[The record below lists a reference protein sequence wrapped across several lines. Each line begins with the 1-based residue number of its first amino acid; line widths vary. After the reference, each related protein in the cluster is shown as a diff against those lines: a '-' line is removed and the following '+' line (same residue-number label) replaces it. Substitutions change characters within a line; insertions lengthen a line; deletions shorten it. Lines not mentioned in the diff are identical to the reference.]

1 MGFLR
6 LFLALSVVAG
16 HAGTTVF
23 GVNGVGSGVAVNLF
37 FIISGF
43 YMSMVLNEKYKDTP
57 VVTFYKSRAL
67 RLFPTYYI
75 GLVLVVL
82 VTGSF
87 FIGIFNQ
94 LTIFNKIFFLFQNI
108 FIVGQDISAVVCSK
122 TMADTCIDPIHMTMN
137 PPAWSLSV
145 ELIFYIL
152 APFIV
157 KSPKKTFAFFTYGM
171 VYLIAC
177 AYISVPINVDFMQ
190 NATHKSFYYFF
201 YPSSFVF
208 FASGALSYHFYK
220 GSFKPN
226 YVITII
232 ALTLS
237 TMAYTDFPLWQ
248 TLAISA
254 VIPLIFEVTKRNK
267 IDRIIGEI
275 SFPAYILHIPILI
288 FITQNQSAL
297 PFATNVF
304 SIGTY
309 TAIVV
314 CIIGLLCNY
323 FVENKID
330 AYRHNNLKDAPNG
343 KTYSFVKSVIL
354 PLAFSFPI
362 FVIASIFLS

>member
-6 LFLALSVVAG
+6 LFFALSVVSG
-16 HAGTTVF
+16 HSGTTVF
-23 GVNGVGSGVAVNLF
+23 GFNGVGSGLAVNLF

-57 VVTFYKSRAL
+57 VMTFYKSRAL

-87 FIGIFNQ
+87 FIGVFDQ

-108 FIVGQDISAVVCSK
+108 FIVGQDVSAVVCSE
-122 TMADTCIDPIHMTMN
+122 TISGTCLDPIHMTMN

-157 KSPKKTFAFFTYGM
+157 KSPKRTFAFFMYGLL
-171 VYLIAC
+171 YLIAC
-177 AYISVPINVDFMQ
+177 AYIKAPISVDFMQ

-208 FASGALSYHFYK
+208 FASGALSYHFSK
-220 GSFKPN
+220 GSFRPN

-232 ALTLS
+232 VLILS
-237 TMAYTDFPLWQ
+237 TMAYTEFPLWQ
-248 TLAISA
+248 TLVIST
-254 VIPLIFEVTKRNK
+254 VIPLIFEVTKKNNF
-267 IDRIIGEI
+267 DRMIGEI

-288 FITQNQSAL
+288 FITQHQYLL
-297 PFATNVF
+297 PLDKDMI

-309 TAIVV
+309 TAIIV
-314 CIIGLLCNY
+314 CIIGLLCN
-323 FVENKID
+323 FLIENRID
-330 AYRHNNLKDAPNG
+330 NYRHNKLIEKPNG
-343 KTYSFVKSVIL
+343 FIFLLVKYFIL
-354 PLAFSFPI
+354 PITFIFPVFVMAYI
-362 FVIASIFLS
+362 FAS